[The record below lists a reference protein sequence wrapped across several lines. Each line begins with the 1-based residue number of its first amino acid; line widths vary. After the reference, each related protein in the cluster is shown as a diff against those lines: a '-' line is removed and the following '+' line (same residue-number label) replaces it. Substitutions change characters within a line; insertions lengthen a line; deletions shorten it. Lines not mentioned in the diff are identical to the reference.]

1 MQKENENSKK
11 SSTNSKSFIKFH
23 FSDGRNLSINEENF
37 LSLNPS
43 LLKNNNLPIKQSNDN
58 SIIITLPK
66 DITKEDLTLYVIM
79 LENSSKSLNDE
90 NFFSKNEGSKAKGN
104 KILNL
109 LKISDFFNNE
119 DFNVKLIND
128 VILPYNNDN
137 IIIDLLNYSYK
148 KLCDY
153 SEQKETI
160 NNVYFDLFYQSL
172 ENISKNE
179 KLVLFNLNRIKFLD
193 KKIID
198 EIIEKTFQNLIYGNT
213 LLIDENKEINNPSNI
228 NDDSYLKNLSHTLKN
243 TQFKELINVLLEI
256 KNKKNFFD
264 LLTSEYAF
272 LLSKESIDELKNLP
286 HPSLQVDVHFSEYS
300 YYSQEFPLEIILNH
314 KKIILIVSYKKS
326 DQSFNVCIKLSK
338 NDKKKK
344 NINSIL
350 EIDKISEEMY
360 LEENS
365 CFKIFTFLTHVMITK
380 GPEKVKIATQNNLL
394 SLSDNKSIYTILKIS
409 NFDNELRNF
418 LIREPDKEYF
428 SVIVQIKLCYIYSAL
443 GSYLLKEFNEF
454 YKDPNVCKISKQL
467 LTIIL
472 ENKIKD
478 KFDDCKIVETI
489 LLWLQDE
496 INIKED
502 ISNLF
507 NSIKWENINDDTI
520 FELII
525 KYSHIIVGNKSL
537 EKIFIDTF
545 EKKYNNSIV
554 VGNILKSLFCA
565 GKKIDYCTIYSKMK
579 KSEKYNKVYKYFN
592 SEAKF
597 KGNFFGD
604 YSSLSKDSLSLKE
617 GMQMFMLNNSNNNK
631 KENNDENPKEL
642 DNCQYMN
649 SKNTH
654 SCYITS
660 QSNTIVNHK
669 INSDKKIIEKNAI
682 KNNKDIIFNNI
693 KENNKNGNNQGNYTL
708 NQNNNTSPN
717 IINNKKKS
725 TPQIVFYRNN
735 ANFLNKNLSLMNIK
749 QQRQSSK
756 LNLNKKNNRKQND
769 MKKINV
775 SYYKKSQNI
784 DKNNIS
790 NVSININNISN
801 INISNNDYSNY
812 KTQNN
817 DYFLKNQNNNDQSI
831 TLTFYSNKSNEKL
844 KSTKNIINKYEKNL
858 NKFRLKLF
866 STGDS
871 NKISQKISSNN
882 NNNKNTHSYIND
894 KNNKNLKTQN
904 CPKKYNNLL
913 SSILNYE
920 KIVNKSTIGNKKNI
934 HRSINN
940 KRSIRK
946 MFFKSTKKDEK
957 SQKKG

>member
-1 MQKENENSKK
+1 
-11 SSTNSKSFIKFH
+11 
-23 FSDGRNLSINEENF
+23 
-37 LSLNPS
+37 
-43 LLKNNNLPIKQSNDN
+43 
-58 SIIITLPK
+58 
-66 DITKEDLTLYVIM
+66 
-79 LENSSKSLNDE
+79 
-90 NFFSKNEGSKAKGN
+90 
-104 KILNL
+104 
-109 LKISDFFNNE
+109 
-119 DFNVKLIND
+119 
-128 VILPYNNDN
+128 
-137 IIIDLLNYSYK
+137 
-148 KLCDY
+148 
-153 SEQKETI
+153 
-160 NNVYFDLFYQSL
+160 
-172 ENISKNE
+172 
-179 KLVLFNLNRIKFLD
+179 
-193 KKIID
+193 
-198 EIIEKTFQNLIYGNT
+198 
-213 LLIDENKEINNPSNI
+213 
-228 NDDSYLKNLSHTLKN
+228 
-243 TQFKELINVLLEI
+243 
-256 KNKKNFFD
+256 
-264 LLTSEYAF
+264 
-272 LLSKESIDELKNLP
+272 
-286 HPSLQVDVHFSEYS
+286 
-300 YYSQEFPLEIILNH
+300 
-314 KKIILIVSYKKS
+314 
-326 DQSFNVCIKLSK
+326 
-338 NDKKKK
+338 
-344 NINSIL
+344 
-350 EIDKISEEMY
+350 
-360 LEENS
+360 
-365 CFKIFTFLTHVMITK
+365 MITK

-443 GSYLLKEFNEF
+443 GSYLLKEFNEY

-478 KFDDCKIVETI
+478 KFGDNKIIETI

-507 NSIKWENINDDTI
+507 TSIKWEDIDDDTI

-537 EKIFIDTF
+537 EKIFLDTF
-545 EKKYNNSIV
+545 EKKYNNSII
-554 VGNILKSLFCA
+554 VGNVLKSLFCA
-565 GKKIDYCTIYSKMK
+565 SKKIDYCTIYSKMK
-579 KSEKYNKVYKYFN
+579 KSEKYNKVNKYFN

-617 GMQMFMLNNSNNNK
+617 GMQCFLLNNK
-631 KENNDENPKEL
+631 KDNNEDNPKEL
-642 DNCQYMN
+642 DNYQNMN
-649 SKNTH
+649 FKNTH

-660 QSNTIVNHK
+660 QNNTNANQNF
-669 INSDKKIIEKNAI
+669 NSDKKNIENNTI
-682 KNNKDIIFNNI
+682 KNNKDFTLNNI
-693 KENNKNGNNQGNYTL
+693 NDNNKNGNNQGNYTL
-708 NQNNNTSPN
+708 NQNNHTGPN
-717 IINNKKKS
+717 ITNNKKKS
-725 TPQIVFYRNN
+725 NPQIIFYKNN

-749 QQRQSSK
+749 QQKQLSK
-756 LNLNKKNNRKQND
+756 IHLNKRNNRKQNN
-769 MKKINV
+769 MKKINL
-775 SYYKKSQNI
+775 SYYKKSQNN

-871 NKISQKISSNN
+871 NKISQKISTN
-882 NNNKNTHSYIND
+882 NNNKNAHSYIND
-894 KNNKNLKTQN
+894 KNNNNLKTQN

-913 SSILNYE
+913 SSILNYD
-920 KIVNKSTIGNKKNI
+920 KIMNKSTFGNKKNI

-940 KRSIRK
+940 KSSIRK
-946 MFFKSTKKDEK
+946 MFYKNQKINEK
-957 SQKKG
+957 SKKKG